1 MKVGLVVLNG
11 QGAGENLSA
20 LVSHGLSLVRIGH
33 VAGRDCDALLL
44 WIAQPEERAIGSAIA
59 IRGLMRDQAVLA
71 HINAPDDLRAHL
83 LRHGIDDLVDE
94 HCGPAEL
101 AARLHMAVARRQG
114 KDAAI
119 QVGALTLDRLGRQA
133 WMAGTRL
140 RLMPR
145 EFELL
150 AYLAERAPAV
160 VRRDELRAK
169 LWGRD
174 FDPGTNSVDVHVC
187 RLRRKLEEQGAQ
199 NLIHTVR
206 GAGYCV
212 AQQDG
217 IGPQTR
223 LVRTPDRVSAKA
235 TQTA

>member
-11 QGAGENLSA
+11 LGAGKNLSSLA
-20 LVSHGLSLVRIGH
+20 SHGLSLIKVGQL
-33 VAGRDCDALLL
+33 AGSECDALLL
-44 WIAQPEERAIGSAIA
+44 WIAFPEDRAIASAIA
-59 IRGLMRDQAVLA
+59 VRNLLRDRAVLA
-71 HINAPDDLRAHL
+71 HIDAPDDVRAHL
-83 LRHGIDDLVDE
+83 LEHGIDDLVDE
-94 HCGPAEL
+94 RCGPAEL
-101 AARLHMAVARRQG
+101 AARLRVAVARRQG

-119 QVGALTLDRLGRQA
+119 QVGALTLDRVGRKA

-160 VRRDELRAK
+160 VRRDELRAQ

-206 GAGYCV
+206 GTGYCV
-212 AQQDG
+212 AQQDS
-217 IGPQTR
+217 IGAEPHFMCA
-223 LVRTPDRVSAKA
+223 LAPANG
-235 TQTA
+235 